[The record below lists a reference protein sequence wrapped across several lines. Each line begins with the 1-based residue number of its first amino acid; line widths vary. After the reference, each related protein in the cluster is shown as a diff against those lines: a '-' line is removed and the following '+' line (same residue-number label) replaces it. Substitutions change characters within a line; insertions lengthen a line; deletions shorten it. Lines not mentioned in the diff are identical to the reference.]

1 MKSISAYNIVNTDSG
16 IRAFL
21 MKETKHKRHTKPG
34 RTRTRR
40 RKTHSKSAKTDD
52 DDDGWLRITIR
63 GAPYER
69 GVSHGKQ
76 VIAADP
82 ERFTYMF
89 TVYDFLF
96 KQGYG
101 RDIEFFYGLCD
112 DFYRPVIKKRF
123 PKIFKEMEGIAAGAG
138 IRVCQVIL
146 INVYMSLPY
155 FYAHLLRYI
164 DTPKYRKKYA
174 DVIRDELAIVADPNA
189 LSARNARLNEFK
201 DRCSLVMAVG
211 EDWTKDGGIVCGH
224 SSFTDFLDAQ
234 FSNVILRIEPEEGDG
249 YAMVMQSAPGG
260 VWSMTDFFVTSAG
273 IIGSETTIRGF
284 NAFRF
289 RDPIC
294 CRIRECMQYGKTL
307 EEYAE
312 RLQKRNSG
320 DYACSWMFGD
330 TRNRGGGGKPRIMR
344 VELGLNYVNVET
356 TRNGVFIGFN
366 STYDERIRN
375 IECTDAL
382 SSKAAT
388 GATGAGAIDAGDG
401 FRDVSSSIGNR
412 RVQLEKLTEKY
423 RGRIDTDV
431 MKRILAD
438 HYDNHLGKTAPN
450 TRTVCKHGY
459 MDGGDGSGSASAPFK
474 PVGAYDTKIADSA
487 SAKRMSFLAHWG
499 PPCGTPF
506 SVREH
511 MKKHPE
517 WKDWAEYLVDFPRR
531 GWVKI

>member
-1 MKSISAYNIVNTDSG
+1 MK
-16 IRAFL
+16 
-21 MKETKHKRHTKPG
+21 
-34 RTRTRR
+34 TRR
-40 RKTHSKSAKTDD
+40 KASRKSTRANTQRKRTTRSVGSTAAAAGTE
-52 DDDGWLRITIR
+52 WLRITIR
-63 GAPYER
+63 GTPYER

-89 TVYDFLF
+89 SVYDFLF
-96 KQGYG
+96 RQGYG
-101 RDIEFFYGLCD
+101 RDIEFFYGLCE
-112 DFYRPVIKKRF
+112 DFYHGIIKKRF
-123 PKIFKEMEGIAAGAG
+123 PKIFKEMSGIAAGANL
-138 IRVCQVIL
+138 RVCQVIL
-146 INVYMSLPY
+146 INVFMSLPY

-174 DVIRDELAIVADPNA
+174 DVIRDEHAISANPAALA
-189 LSARNARLNEFK
+189 ARARRLDEMK

-224 SSFTDFLDAQ
+224 SSFSNFLDAQ
-234 FSNVILRIEPEEGDG
+234 FCNVILRIEPEAGDG
-249 YAMVMQSAPGG
+249 VPMVMQSVPGG
-260 VWSMTDFFVTSAG
+260 VYSMTDFFVTGAG
-273 IIGSETTIRGF
+273 IIGSETTISGF
-284 NAFRF
+284 NAFAL

-294 CRIRECMQYGKTL
+294 CRIRECMQYGRTL

-330 TRNRGGGGKPRIMR
+330 IGGHGHGGRPPRIMR

-356 TRNGVFIGFN
+356 TKNGVFLGFN

-375 IECTDAL
+375 IECSSSL
-382 SSKAAT
+382 SDKANHAT
-388 GATGAGAIDAGDG
+388 GSGAIDGGASG

-423 RGRIDTDV
+423 RGRIDTDIV
-431 MKRILAD
+431 KRILSD
-438 HYDNHLGKTAPN
+438 HYDNHLGKTAAN
-450 TRTVCKHGY
+450 SRTVCKHAY
-459 MDGGDGSGSASAPFK
+459 ADGGEGGGGSASAPFK
-474 PVGAYDTKIADSA
+474 PVGAYDTKVADSA
-487 SAKRMSFLAHWG
+487 SIRRMSFLAHWG

-531 GWVKI
+531 GWVEA

>member
-1 MKSISAYNIVNTDSG
+1 MKTQRNAS
-16 IRAFL
+16 
-21 MKETKHKRHTKPG
+21 
-34 RTRTRR
+34 RTRR
-40 RKTHSKSAKTDD
+40 RQGDKNTRRKRAAA
-52 DDDGWLRITIR
+52 GAGAGAEWLRITIR
-63 GAPYER
+63 GAPYDR

-82 ERFTYMF
+82 TRFTYMF
-89 TVYDFLF
+89 SVFDFQF
-96 KQGYG
+96 RQGYG
-101 RDIEFFYGLCD
+101 RDIDFFYRLCE
-112 DFYRPVIKKRF
+112 DFYLGIIKKRF
-123 PKIFKEMEGIAAGAG
+123 PKIFKEMEGIAAGAKL
-138 IRVCQVIL
+138 RVCQVIL
-146 INVYMSLPY
+146 INVFMSLPY

-174 DVIRDELAIVADPNA
+174 DVIRDEHAIAADPAA
-189 LSARNARLNEFK
+189 LAARARRLNEMK

-224 SSFTDFLDAQ
+224 SSFSNFLDAQ
-234 FSNVILRIEPEEGDG
+234 FCNVLLRIEPEAGDG
-249 YAMVMQSAPGG
+249 VPMVMQSMPGG
-260 VWSMTDFFVTSAG
+260 IFSMTDFFVTGAG
-273 IIGSETTIRGF
+273 IIGSETTISGF
-284 NAFRF
+284 NAFAL

-294 CRIRECMQYGKTL
+294 CRIRECMQYGRTL

-330 TRNRGGGGKPRIMR
+330 VGVPRIMR

-356 TRNGVFIGFN
+356 TKNGVFLGFN
-366 STYDERIRN
+366 SAYDERIRN
-375 IECTDAL
+375 IECSASL
-382 SSKAAT
+382 SDKANH
-388 GATGAGAIDAGDG
+388 ATGAGAIDGGGSGASG

-423 RGRIDTDV
+423 RGRINTDV

-438 HYDNHLGKTAPN
+438 HYDNHLGKTAAN
-450 TRTVCKHGY
+450 SRTICKHGY
-459 MDGGDGSGSASAPFK
+459 GSGAGVDDGGGGGGGGAPFK
-474 PVGAYDTKIADSA
+474 PVGAYDTKVADSA
-487 SAKRMSFLAHWG
+487 SIRRMSFLAHWG

-517 WKDWAEYLVDFPRR
+517 WKDWAEHLADFPRR
-531 GWVKI
+531 GWVEA

>member
-1 MKSISAYNIVNTDSG
+1 MKHRSSTQ
-16 IRAFL
+16 
-21 MKETKHKRHTKPG
+21 KKQ
-34 RTRTRR
+34 
-40 RKTHSKSAKTDD
+40 RKTKEYTRKRPRHRRHSDTGAGSGSGA
-52 DDDGWLRITIR
+52 DDGWLRITIR

-89 TVYDFLF
+89 SVYDFLF

-112 DFYRPVIKKRF
+112 DFYRPIIKKRF

-138 IRVCQVIL
+138 VKVCQVIL

-164 DTPKYRKKYA
+164 NTPKFRGKYA
-174 DVIRDELAIVADPNA
+174 DVIRDELAITANPAA
-189 LSARNARLNEFK
+189 LAARAERLDEFK

-234 FSNVILRIEPEEGDG
+234 FSNILLRIEPEEGDG
-249 YAMVMQSAPGG
+249 YAMVMQSMPGG

-284 NAFRF
+284 NAFRL

-294 CRIRECMQYGKTL
+294 CRMRECMQYGKTL
-307 EEYAE
+307 EDYAE

-330 TRNRGGGGKPRIMR
+330 TRGKPRIMR

-388 GATGAGAIDAGDG
+388 GATGAGAIDAGG
-401 FRDVSSSIGNR
+401 SGGSGWRDVSSSIGNR

-423 RGRIDTDV
+423 RGRIDTGV
-431 MKRILAD
+431 VKRILAD
-438 HYDNHLGKTAPN
+438 HYDNHLGKTMAN

-459 MDGGDGSGSASAPFK
+459 NDSDSSAATPFK

-487 SAKRMSFLAHWG
+487 LAKKMSFLAHWG

-506 SVREH
+506 SVKEH

-531 GWVKI
+531 GWVDV

>member
-1 MKSISAYNIVNTDSG
+1 MKD
-16 IRAFL
+16 
-21 MKETKHKRHTKPG
+21 TKHTRHTKDVRT

-40 RKTHSKSAKTDD
+40 RKHVVVHHSSKPATT
-52 DDDGWLRITIR
+52 DDGWIRVNVR

-76 VIAADP
+76 IVAADP
-82 ERFTYMF
+82 SMF
-89 TVYDFLF
+89 TRMFSVYDFLF
-96 KQGYG
+96 REGYG

-112 DFYRPVIKKRF
+112 DFYRGIIKRRF
-123 PKIFKEMEGIAAGAG
+123 PKIFREMEGIAAGAG
-138 IRVCQVIL
+138 LDVRQVIL

-164 DTPKYRKKYA
+164 DTPKYRGKYA
-174 DVIRDELAIVADPNA
+174 DVIRDELAIAANPAA
-189 LSARNARLNEFK
+189 LSARAARLNEFK

-211 EDWTKDGGIVCGH
+211 KGWTKDGGIVCGH
-224 SSFTDFLDAQ
+224 SSFSNFLDAQ
-234 FSNVILRIEPEEGDG
+234 FCNVILRIEPEAGDG
-249 YAMVMQSAPGG
+249 CTMVMQTMPGG

-273 IIGSETTIRGF
+273 IVGSETTISGF
-284 NAFRF
+284 NAFAL

-307 EEYAE
+307 EDYAE

-330 TRNRGGGGKPRIMR
+330 TRGKHRIMR

-356 TRNGVFIGFN
+356 TRDGVFLGFN
-366 STYDERIRN
+366 SAYDERIRN
-375 IECTDAL
+375 IEC
-382 SSKAAT
+382 SSSMSDKANHAT
-388 GATGAGAIDAGDG
+388 GSGMIDGASG

-431 MKRILAD
+431 MKRIMAD
-438 HYDNHLGKTAPN
+438 HYDNHLGKTAAN
-450 TRTVCKHGY
+450 SRTVCKHAYESGA
-459 MDGGDGSGSASAPFK
+459 GVGSGGGEGAPYK

-487 SAKRMSFLAHWG
+487 LIRRMSFLAHWG

-506 SVREH
+506 SVKEH

-531 GWVKI
+531 GWVEA

>member
-1 MKSISAYNIVNTDSG
+1 MKTQRNAS
-16 IRAFL
+16 
-21 MKETKHKRHTKPG
+21 
-34 RTRTRR
+34 RTRR
-40 RKTHSKSAKTDD
+40 RQGDKNTRRKRATA
-52 DDDGWLRITIR
+52 GAGAGAGAEWLRITIR
-63 GAPYER
+63 GAPYDR

-82 ERFTYMF
+82 ARFTYMF
-89 TVYDFLF
+89 SVFDFQF
-96 KQGYG
+96 RQGYG
-101 RDIEFFYGLCD
+101 RDIDFFYRLCE
-112 DFYRPVIKKRF
+112 DFYLGIIKKRF
-123 PKIFKEMEGIAAGAG
+123 PKIFKEMEGIAAGAKL
-138 IRVCQVIL
+138 RVCQVIL
-146 INVYMSLPY
+146 INVFMSLPY

-174 DVIRDELAIVADPNA
+174 DVIRDEHAIAADPAA
-189 LSARNARLNEFK
+189 LAARSRRLNEMK

-224 SSFTDFLDAQ
+224 SSFSNFLDAQ
-234 FSNVILRIEPEEGDG
+234 FCNVLLRIEPEAGDG
-249 YAMVMQSAPGG
+249 VPMVMQSMPGG
-260 VWSMTDFFVTSAG
+260 IYSMTDFFVTGAG
-273 IIGSETTIRGF
+273 IIGSETTISGF
-284 NAFRF
+284 NAFAL

-294 CRIRECMQYGKTL
+294 CRIRECMQYGRTL

-330 TRNRGGGGKPRIMR
+330 VGGHGAPRIMR

-356 TRNGVFIGFN
+356 TKNGVFLGFN

-375 IECTDAL
+375 IECSASL
-382 SSKAAT
+382 SDKANH
-388 GATGAGAIDAGDG
+388 ATGAGAIDGGGSGASG

-423 RGRIDTDV
+423 RGRINTDV

-438 HYDNHLGKTAPN
+438 HYDNHLGKTVAN
-450 TRTVCKHGY
+450 SRTVCKHAY
-459 MDGGDGSGSASAPFK
+459 ADDGGGGGGGGGGAPFK
-474 PVGAYDTKIADSA
+474 PVGAYDTKVADSA
-487 SAKRMSFLAHWG
+487 SIRRMSFLAHWG
-499 PPCGTPF
+499 APCGTPF

-517 WKDWAEYLVDFPRR
+517 WKDWAEHLADFPRR
-531 GWVKI
+531 GWVDV

>member
-1 MKSISAYNIVNTDSG
+1 MT
-16 IRAFL
+16 
-21 MKETKHKRHTKPG
+21 
-34 RTRTRR
+34 TRR
-40 RKTHSKSAKTDD
+40 PKKVPRTPRNKNTRRKRSAGAGAGAGAAPATEE
-52 DDDGWLRITIR
+52 WIRITIR

-82 ERFTYMF
+82 ERFKYMF
-89 TVYDFLF
+89 SVFDFLF
-96 KQGYG
+96 RQGYG
-101 RDIEFFYGLCD
+101 RDIDFFYGLCE
-112 DFYRPVIKKRF
+112 DFYHGIIKKRF
-123 PKIFKEMEGIAAGAG
+123 PKIFKEMSGIAAGANL
-138 IRVCQVIL
+138 RVCQVIL
-146 INVYMSLPY
+146 INVFMSLPY

-174 DVIRDELAIVADPNA
+174 DVIRDELAISANPAA
-189 LSARNARLNEFK
+189 LAARARHLDDMK

-224 SSFTDFLDAQ
+224 SSFSNFLDAQ
-234 FSNVILRIEPEEGDG
+234 FCNVLLRIEPEAGDG
-249 YAMVMQSAPGG
+249 VPMVMQSMPGG
-260 VWSMTDFFVTSAG
+260 VFSMTDFFVTGAG

-284 NAFRF
+284 NAFKL

-294 CRIRECMQYGKTL
+294 CRIRECMQYGRTL

-330 TRNRGGGGKPRIMR
+330 IGHGGGARIMR

-356 TRNGVFIGFN
+356 TKNGVFLGFN

-375 IECTDAL
+375 IECSASL
-382 SSKAAT
+382 SDKASNNAT
-388 GATGAGAIDAGDG
+388 GVGMVDGGGG

-412 RVQLEKLTEKY
+412 RVQMEKLTEKY

-450 TRTVCKHGY
+450 SRTICKHGY
-459 MDGGDGSGSASAPFK
+459 TDNSSSASAPYK
-474 PVGAYDTKIADSA
+474 PVGAYDTKVADSA
-487 SAKRMSFLAHWG
+487 SIRRMSFLAHWG
-499 PPCGTPF
+499 APCGTPF
-506 SVREH
+506 SVKEH

-531 GWVKI
+531 GWVDV

>member
-1 MKSISAYNIVNTDSG
+1 MKTQRNAS
-16 IRAFL
+16 
-21 MKETKHKRHTKPG
+21 
-34 RTRTRR
+34 RTRR
-40 RKTHSKSAKTDD
+40 RQGDKNTRRKRAAA
-52 DDDGWLRITIR
+52 GAGAGAEWLRITIR
-63 GAPYER
+63 GAPYDR

-82 ERFTYMF
+82 ARFTYMF
-89 TVYDFLF
+89 SVFDFQF
-96 KQGYG
+96 RQGYG
-101 RDIEFFYGLCD
+101 RDIDFFYRLCE
-112 DFYRPVIKKRF
+112 DFYLGIIKKRF
-123 PKIFKEMEGIAAGAG
+123 PKIFKEMEGIAAGAKL
-138 IRVCQVIL
+138 RVCQVIL
-146 INVYMSLPY
+146 INVFMSLPY

-174 DVIRDELAIVADPNA
+174 DVIRDEHAIAANPAALA
-189 LSARNARLNEFK
+189 ARARRLNEMK

-224 SSFTDFLDAQ
+224 SSFSNFLDAQ
-234 FSNVILRIEPEEGDG
+234 FCNVLLRIEPEAGDG
-249 YAMVMQSAPGG
+249 VPMVMQSMPGG
-260 VWSMTDFFVTSAG
+260 VYSMTDFFVTGAG
-273 IIGSETTIRGF
+273 IIGSETTISGF
-284 NAFRF
+284 NAFAL

-294 CRIRECMQYGKTL
+294 CRIRECMQYGRTL

-330 TRNRGGGGKPRIMR
+330 VGGHGHGAPRIMR

-356 TRNGVFIGFN
+356 TKNGVFLGFN
-366 STYDERIRN
+366 SAYDERIRN
-375 IECTDAL
+375 IECSASL
-382 SSKAAT
+382 SDKANH
-388 GATGAGAIDAGDG
+388 ATGAGAIDGGGSGASG

-423 RGRIDTDV
+423 RGRINTDV

-438 HYDNHLGKTAPN
+438 HYDNHLGKTAAN
-450 TRTVCKHGY
+450 SRTVCKHGY
-459 MDGGDGSGSASAPFK
+459 GSGAGVDGGGGGGVPFK
-474 PVGAYDTKIADSA
+474 PVGAYDTKVADSA
-487 SAKRMSFLAHWG
+487 SIRRMSFLAHWG

-517 WKDWAEYLVDFPRR
+517 WKDWAEYLEDFPRR
-531 GWVKI
+531 GWVEV

>member
-1 MKSISAYNIVNTDSG
+1 MKHSIRKKRVKTKTKNTTRKRQRSVNANGNDDIVN
-16 IRAFL
+16 
-21 MKETKHKRHTKPG
+21 
-34 RTRTRR
+34 
-40 RKTHSKSAKTDD
+40 
-52 DDDGWLRITIR
+52 DDGWLKITIR

-82 ERFTYMF
+82 EKFTYMF
-89 TVYDFLF
+89 SVYNFLF

-101 RDIEFFYGLCD
+101 RDLEFFCGLCD

-138 IRVCQVIL
+138 IRVCEVIL

-211 EDWTKDGGIVCGH
+211 DDWTKDGGIVCGH

-234 FSNVILRIEPEEGDG
+234 FSNMILRIEPEKGDG
-249 YAMVMQSAPGG
+249 YAMVMQTMPGG
-260 VWSMTDFFVTSAG
+260 VFSMTDFFVTGAG
-273 IIGSETTIRGF
+273 IIGTETTISGF
-284 NAFRF
+284 NAFQF

-294 CRIRECMQYGKTL
+294 CRIRECMQYGRTL

-330 TRNRGGGGKPRIMR
+330 TRGKPRIMR

-356 TRNGVFIGFN
+356 TQNGVFIGFN

-382 SSKAAT
+382 SSQAAT
-388 GATGAGAIDAGDG
+388 HATGAGAIDGG
-401 FRDVSSSIGNR
+401 GGSGWRDVTSSIGNR

-431 MKRILAD
+431 MKRILSD

-459 MDGGDGSGSASAPFK
+459 ADGGDGGAKIPYK
-474 PVGAYDTKIADSA
+474 PVGAYDTKITDS
-487 SAKRMSFLAHWG
+487 SLAKRMSFLAHWG

-506 SVREH
+506 IVREH

-531 GWVKI
+531 GWVEA

>member
-1 MKSISAYNIVNTDSG
+1 MKD
-16 IRAFL
+16 
-21 MKETKHKRHTKPG
+21 TKHKRRIKDART

-40 RKTHSKSAKTDD
+40 RKHVVVHHSSKPAPDTTTTTTD
-52 DDDGWLRITIR
+52 DDDGWIRVNVR

-76 VIAADP
+76 IVAADP
-82 ERFTYMF
+82 SMF
-89 TVYDFLF
+89 TRMFSVYDFLF
-96 KQGYG
+96 REGYG

-112 DFYRPVIKKRF
+112 DFYRGIIKRRF
-123 PKIFKEMEGIAAGAG
+123 PKIFREMEGIAAGG
-138 IRVCQVIL
+138 GLDVRQVIL

-155 FYAHLLRYI
+155 FYAHMLRYI
-164 DTPKYRKKYA
+164 DTPKFRRKYA
-174 DVIRDELAIVADPNA
+174 DVIRDELAISANPAA
-189 LSARNARLNEFK
+189 LSARAARLDEFK

-211 EDWTKDGGIVCGH
+211 KGWTKDGGIVCGH
-224 SSFTDFLDAQ
+224 SSFSNFLDAQ
-234 FSNVILRIEPEEGDG
+234 FCNVILRIEPAAGDG
-249 YAMVMQSAPGG
+249 YAMVMQTMPGG
-260 VWSMTDFFVTSAG
+260 VFSMTDFFVTSAG
-273 IIGSETTIRGF
+273 IMGSETTIRGF
-284 NAFRF
+284 NAFAL

-307 EEYAE
+307 EDYAE

-330 TRNRGGGGKPRIMR
+330 VGRNPRIMR

-356 TRNGVFIGFN
+356 TRDGVFIGFN
-366 STYDERIRN
+366 SAYDERIRN
-375 IECTDAL
+375 IECTSAL

-388 GATGAGAIDAGDG
+388 DATGVGMIDGG
-401 FRDVSSSIGNR
+401 GSGGSGWRDVSSSIGNR

-438 HYDNHLGKTAPN
+438 HFDNHLGKTAAN

-459 MDGGDGSGSASAPFK
+459 ESGAGVGAGGGVGGGGGAPFK
-474 PVGAYDTKIADSA
+474 PVGAYDTKVADSA
-487 SAKRMSFLAHWG
+487 LAKRMSFLAHWG

-506 SVREH
+506 IVKEH

-517 WKDWAEYLVDFPRR
+517 WKDWAEHLADFPKR
-531 GWVKI
+531 GWVEA